1 MPSIAEAAGQI
12 ASADVPVLFLDTC
25 ILLDI
30 IRSPNRCL
38 KNCVMTA
45 SELLRLASLTLPA
58 CLIVISSI
66 VPREWNTQV
75 QKVTDE
81 IVKHCKTMEEHA
93 THSHDACE
101 ALGIAVGFGRADY
114 AQWGLPE
121 KLRDLSEQLLDWA
134 IRLDEDLESMNR
146 SAKRFRDKR
155 PPAQKGGD
163 DNDCAVLEEY
173 LAVCQKLHSSAF
185 MRRRV
190 FCTSN
195 TNDYCEP
202 VPGKPLRLMLASELD
217 ACGLTFTADLPWAV
231 YEITH

>member
-1 MPSIAEAAGQI
+1 MPSIAEVAGQI

-38 KNCVMTA
+38 KNCVMKA
-45 SELLRLASLTLPA
+45 SELLKLASLTPPA
-58 CLIVISSI
+58 CIIVISSI
-66 VPREWNTQV
+66 VPREWNTHV

-93 THSHDACE
+93 THFHDACE
-101 ALGIAVGFGRADY
+101 ALGIAVEFGRADY

-121 KLRDLSEQLLDWA
+121 KLRDLSEQLLNRA
-134 IRLDEDLESMNR
+134 IRLDEDLEGMNR

-155 PPAQKGGD
+155 PPARKGGD
-163 DNDCAVLEEY
+163 DNDCAVIEEY
-173 LAVCQKLHSSAF
+173 LAVCQKLQSAAL
-185 MRRRV
+185 MRKRV

-195 TNDYCEP
+195 TNDYCDA
-202 VPGKPLRLMLASELD
+202 GDRTKPHPQLTSEFN
-217 ACGLTFTADLPWAV
+217 ACGLTFTANLPWAV
-231 YEITH
+231 DKITG